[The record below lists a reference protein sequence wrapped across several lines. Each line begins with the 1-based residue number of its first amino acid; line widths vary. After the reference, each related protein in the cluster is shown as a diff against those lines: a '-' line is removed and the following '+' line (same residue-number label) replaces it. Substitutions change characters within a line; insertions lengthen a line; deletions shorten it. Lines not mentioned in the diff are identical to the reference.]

1 MQVRIMIGPKAGQIV
16 GVSPEAAHAML
27 ADGRAL
33 LAYDLLGVEIPLPVR
48 VAVAFPLQVSTF
60 AALDTSAIPASQPA
74 AVRLKGARR

>member
-33 LAYDLLGVEIPLPVR
+33 AAYDLLGVEIPLPVK
-48 VAVAFPLQVSTF
+48 VAVAAPLTVVFP
-60 AALDTSAIPASQPA
+60 AALQTSATPASQPA
-74 AVRLKGARR
+74 AARLKGAKR